1 MKVKREGPTPKI
13 PQNPKSKTETQNSGK
28 RTTATEKRLALID
41 PTVIPIHTLVFFAG
55 YGYHT
60 LRDIVTR
67 TTVWLVRPLV
77 ECSAI
82 KVGLAVWLKA
92 TGATSHLNPPE
103 FSGHIDIDLV

>member
-1 MKVKREGPTPKI
+1 MKGPPPKY
-13 PQNPKSKTETQNSGK
+13 PKNKTETQNGGK

-41 PTVIPIHTLVFFAG
+41 PTAIPPIHTLVFFAD
-55 YGYHT
+55 YGYHV

-67 TTVWLVRPLV
+67 ITVWLVRPLV
-77 ECSAI
+77 ACSAI

-92 TGATSHLNPPE
+92 TGATSHLNRPE

>member
-1 MKVKREGPTPKI
+1 MKGPPPKY
-13 PQNPKSKTETQNSGK
+13 PKNKTETQNGGK

-41 PTVIPIHTLVFFAG
+41 PTAIPIHTLVFFAD
-55 YGYHT
+55 YGYHV

-67 TTVWLVRPLV
+67 ITVWLVRPLV
-77 ECSAI
+77 ACSAI

-92 TGATSHLNPPE
+92 TGATSHLNRPE